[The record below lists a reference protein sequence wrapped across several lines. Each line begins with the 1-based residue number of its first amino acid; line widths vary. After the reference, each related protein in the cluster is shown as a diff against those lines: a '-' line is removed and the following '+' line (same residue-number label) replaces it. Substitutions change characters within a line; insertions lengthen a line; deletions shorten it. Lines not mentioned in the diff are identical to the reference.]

1 MATNVS
7 LTEEDVRQLIYEL
20 IAVESAARESAY
32 AQEILARQAG
42 DESLEQLIN
51 QEENNRNT
59 AISALQTSTNQS
71 ITRIDGN
78 VTQLQILFN
87 QRFQNINNLLS
98 QLNADF
104 ADKVATFDLL
114 REIILQTQ
122 ANMAIVQGSSSTVGS
137 IAKAEADI
145 RAYVDT
151 KVATIIDNA
160 PEVLNTLKEL
170 ADSIGNDGN
179 FITTINNSIDGLELD
194 ISNESAERQ
203 RQILDLETAIASLGG
218 QVGNNLQQ
226 AIENMEN
233 SLLAEQSA
241 RIAADVIF
249 LQEAKD
255 YSENNKADIIH
266 LLSQDLIKKQK
277 IVITEQ
283 HITSGYIELPHTN
296 IVPDSIVAFI
306 DRLGIFE
313 GEDFNL
319 IVSQGKTRLVF
330 ANSLIAGGNEEIES
344 GAELRVK
351 YWTL

>member
-20 IAVESAARESAY
+20 IAVETAARESAY
-32 AQEILARQAG
+32 TQEILARQAG
-42 DESLEQLIN
+42 DESLSQLIN
-51 QEENNRNT
+51 QEENNRNV
-59 AISALQTSTNQS
+59 AISSLQTSTNQS

-104 ADKVATFDLL
+104 ADKVATFDTL

-145 RAYVDT
+145 RAYVDA
-151 KVATIIDNA
+151 KVAAIIDNA

-179 FITTINNSIDGLELD
+179 FITTINNSIDNLELD

-203 RQILDLETAIASLGG
+203 RQILDLEAAIASLGS
-218 QVGNNLQQ
+218 QVGGNLQQ

-241 RIAADVIF
+241 RITADAVF

-255 YSENNKADIIH
+255 YSENSKADIIH
-266 LLSQDLIKKQK
+266 LLSQNLIKKQK
-277 IVITEQ
+277 IVITDQ
-283 HITSGYIELPHTN
+283 HIASGYIELPHTN

-313 GEDFNL
+313 GEDFSL
-319 IVSQGKTRLVF
+319 VSAQGKTRLVF
-330 ANSLIAGGNEEIES
+330 ANSLIVGGNEEIES